1 MWPLG
6 LVCVYVSVQSC
17 THVTVSFL
25 HVSISI
31 SNSLIRPS
39 FSAPMFSL
47 YSPFRLL
54 LRKIPFRTSSRTI
67 HDMYT
72 DTLISKTLTHK
83 AHENEFIR
91 CTIFDQHGDIVV
103 HGQDIKRLQFM
114 KTHNLVPRDFRK
126 ISRHQHSAGSGSTIN
141 VDIVPSI
148 VTRAG
153 CVLLNLLNVRAL
165 VKSNMVVV
173 FDASGALKG
182 SRLNELHSHSMF
194 LKDISMRL
202 RGNADESLPYEFRAL
217 EAILVHVVSNLNTE
231 MKVHT
236 TVLQNILASLD
247 KSIER
252 TKLRY
257 LLIESKKITHF
268 HQKAKLI
275 RDLLDELLEQDDD
288 LNALYLT
295 DMARGSP
302 RQNTNHAE
310 VEMLVESYYKT
321 TDEIVQ
327 TVENLRLQIK
337 TSEEIINIVLD
348 SNRNELM
355 LLGLRFSIGLLSMG
369 GALYI
374 GALYGMNLENFIEES
389 DGGFEAVVALSMV
402 LLGVLFLLSVRQL
415 KRLRKITMAGV
426 GREEVRMKRK

>member
-1 MWPLG
+1 
-6 LVCVYVSVQSC
+6 
-17 THVTVSFL
+17 
-25 HVSISI
+25 
-31 SNSLIRPS
+31 
-39 FSAPMFSL
+39 MFSL
-47 YSPFRLL
+47 YRASFRLRPL
-54 LRKIPFRTSSRTI
+54 KVFSRCI
-67 HDMYT
+67 HDVYT

-126 ISRHQHSAGSGSTIN
+126 ISRHQHSAGSGSSTIN

-173 FDASGALKG
+173 FDASGVLAG
-182 SRLNELHSHSMF
+182 ARLNELHSHSMF
-194 LKDISMRL
+194 LKDISSRL
-202 RGNADESLPYEFRAL
+202 GANTDESLPYEFRAL

-247 KSIER
+247 TSIER

-275 RDLLDELLEQDDD
+275 RDLLDEFLEQDDD

-295 DMARGSP
+295 DIARGSP
-302 RQNTNHAE
+302 RQNANHAE
-310 VEMLVESYYKT
+310 VEMLLESYYKT

-374 GALYGMNLENFIEES
+374 SALYGMNLENFIEES
-389 DGGFEAVVALSMV
+389 DGGFEAVVV
-402 LLGVLFLLSVRQL
+402 LGLLLLLALFLLSVRQL
-415 KRLRKITMAGV
+415 QRLRKITMAGV
-426 GREEVRMKRK
+426 GREDMRMKRK